1 MVACRTVV
9 TALFLEQVDEIS
21 NHFFLLKKKK
31 KKENNWK
38 ITPIPQYSSIFS
50 PNIYCL
56 KN

>member
-31 KKENNWK
+31 KERK
-38 ITPIPQYSSIFS
+38 
-50 PNIYCL
+50 
-56 KN
+56 